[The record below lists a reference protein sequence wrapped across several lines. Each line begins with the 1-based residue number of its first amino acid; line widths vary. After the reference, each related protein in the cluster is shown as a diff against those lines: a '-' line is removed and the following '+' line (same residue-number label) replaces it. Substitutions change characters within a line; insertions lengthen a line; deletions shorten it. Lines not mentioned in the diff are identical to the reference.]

1 MLREL
6 QTLLAVAQHGTFA
19 AAGERIGLTQG
30 AVSAQIQRLEEELGF
45 PLFDR
50 TGRSATLN
58 AAGRET
64 LARAQEIVSLCRQLS
79 DPAQHKARGVIR
91 MGAIASAQSSWL
103 SQALAPFRREFPE
116 LSVRVVPGV
125 SLNLLGQVDC
135 GEIDM
140 ALMLRPPFALPRELR
155 WHHLSTDPYYLVV
168 NETVR
173 GDDWEAILREQPFV
187 RYDRTSFGGRAVER
201 FLRTQRI
208 QVNEA
213 VELDE
218 LGGMVQAVAS
228 GLGVALMPVVPP
240 HAPLP
245 HGVRVV
251 DLRNAV
257 FYREVGLVARANAG
271 SGPVQR
277 LIEHVCATNRG

>member
-1 MLREL
+1 M
-6 QTLLAVAQHGTFA
+6 
-19 AAGERIGLTQG
+19 
-30 AVSAQIQRLEEELGF
+30 
-45 PLFDR
+45 
-50 TGRSATLN
+50 
-58 AAGRET
+58 
-64 LARAQEIVSLCRQLS
+64 
-79 DPAQHKARGVIR
+79 
-91 MGAIASAQSSWL
+91 
-103 SQALAPFRREFPE
+103 
-116 LSVRVVPGV
+116 
-125 SLNLLGQVDC
+125 DC
-135 GEIDM
+135 GEIDL

-245 HGVRVV
+245 PACVWWTCAMRCSTARWALWRVPMPAAVRCS
-251 DLRNAV
+251 A
-257 FYREVGLVARANAG
+257 
-271 SGPVQR
+271 
-277 LIEHVCATNRG
+277 